1 MPAAP
6 GQQFRF
12 AIDPAYRWAA
22 RLLRLTDASAHVEV
36 GPRDL
41 TIRFGLW
48 SLATPLGNVADA
60 ELTGPYAWWRAL
72 GPPRLS
78 LADRGVTFA
87 TSTRQGVCVTF
98 VEPVGGVLPVPGL
111 RHPGATV
118 TVEDTAGL
126 IAALRSASGRRDGS
140 GG

>member
-1 MPAAP
+1 MAAAP
-6 GQQFRF
+6 GLQFRF
-12 AIDPAYRWAA
+12 AIDPAYRWTA

-36 GPRDL
+36 GPRYL

-48 SLATPLGNVADA
+48 TLATPLGNVAGA
-60 ELTGPYAWWRAL
+60 EVTGPYAWWRAL

-78 LADRGVTFA
+78 LADRGITFA

-118 TVEDTAGL
+118 TVEDATGL
-126 IAALRSASGRRDGS
+126 VAALRSAADRDG
-140 GG
+140 GTIA